1 MIELLLN
8 ELLSTFPF
16 HFLAYIPFYKKLKY
30 SPLKTFLRVCMC
42 QIFYLGI
49 FTLLTL
55 AGFSSVWVQYL
66 AVPIFGVL
74 FCLLVQAD
82 RGMILFFY
90 MFILDYLLVIRAA
103 AFCICEK
110 LFGFNFFSWQSGFIT
125 LFLILCTILLMV
137 KAMSHITKGL
147 CSVSVPSFWRTAWL
161 LPCSV
166 TLILLLLTGDIR
178 NGTVTI
184 SALLARVLLL
194 ICMFLISHFMILF
207 IQQLKEQLETNTRNQ
222 AMERLLQIQHDQ
234 YSMLQARIAENRRAR
249 HDFRQHLRVI
259 QDCVKR
265 GDLEDLK
272 SYLAEY
278 EKQFPSHSDHIYCN
292 SYAVNAILA
301 FYADKAENHSI
312 CLDVKIQMS
321 DTPVIPETEFCVLL
335 GNLLENALDACQT
348 GRSESKTSQPFI
360 RVCAI
365 QIGTSTLSITVDN
378 TSVFKPTW
386 INEKLVSTK
395 AAGSGIGTESIRM
408 IAEQYRGDARFEWK
422 DGVFYASVMLNP

>member
-16 HFLAYIPFYKKLKY
+16 HFLAYIPFYKRLKY
-30 SPLKTFLRVCMC
+30 SPLETVLRVCMC

-49 FTLLTL
+49 FTILTL

-207 IQQLKEQLETNTRNQ
+207 IQQLKEQLEANTRNQ

-312 CLDVKIQMS
+312 RLDVKIQMS

-348 GRSESKTSQPFI
+348 GRSESETAQPFI
-360 RVCAI
+360 RVCAV
-365 QIGTSTLSITVDN
+365 QTGTSTLSITVDN

-395 AAGSGIGTESIRM
+395 AAGCGIGTESIRM

>member
-30 SPLKTFLRVCMC
+30 SPLGTFLRVCMC

-301 FYADKAENHSI
+301 FYADKAENHNI
-312 CLDVKIQMS
+312 RLDVKIQMS

-348 GRSESKTSQPFI
+348 GRPESETSQPFI

-408 IAEQYRGDARFEWK
+408 IAAQYRGDARFEWK

>member
-30 SPLKTFLRVCMC
+30 SPLETVLLVCMC

-49 FTLLTL
+49 FTILTL

-178 NGTVTI
+178 SGTVTI

-301 FYADKAENHSI
+301 FYADKAENHNI
-312 CLDVKIQMS
+312 RLDVKIQMS

-365 QIGTSTLSITVDN
+365 QTGTSTLSITVDN

-408 IAEQYRGDARFEWK
+408 IAEQYRGDARFEWR

>member
-30 SPLKTFLRVCMC
+30 SPLGTFLRVCMC

-49 FTLLTL
+49 FTILIL

-178 NGTVTI
+178 SGTVTI

-301 FYADKAENHSI
+301 FYADKAENHNI
-312 CLDVKIQMS
+312 RLDVKIQMS

-408 IAEQYRGDARFEWK
+408 IAEQYRGDARFDWK

>member
-30 SPLKTFLRVCMC
+30 SPLETVFLVCMC

-49 FTLLTL
+49 FTILTL

-178 NGTVTI
+178 SGTVTI

-301 FYADKAENHSI
+301 FYADKAENHNI
-312 CLDVKIQMS
+312 RLDVKIQMS

-348 GRSESKTSQPFI
+348 GRPESKTSQPFI

-365 QIGTSTLSITVDN
+365 QTGTSTLSITVDN

-408 IAEQYRGDARFEWK
+408 IAEQYHGDARFEWK

>member
-30 SPLKTFLRVCMC
+30 SPLETVLLVCMC

-49 FTLLTL
+49 FTILIL

-301 FYADKAENHSI
+301 FYADKAENHNI
-312 CLDVKIQMS
+312 RLDVKIQMS

>member
-30 SPLKTFLRVCMC
+30 SPLETVLRVCMC

-49 FTLLTL
+49 FTILTL

-137 KAMSHITKGL
+137 KAMSHITEGL

-178 NGTVTI
+178 SGTVTI

-278 EKQFPSHSDHIYCN
+278 EKQFPSLSDHIYCN

-301 FYADKAENHSI
+301 FYADKAENHNI
-312 CLDVKIQMS
+312 RLDVKIQMS

>member
-30 SPLKTFLRVCMC
+30 SPLGTFLRVCMC

-49 FTLLTL
+49 FTILIL

-110 LFGFNFFSWQSGFIT
+110 LFGFNLFSWQSGFIT

-178 NGTVTI
+178 SGTVTI

-301 FYADKAENHSI
+301 FYADKAENHNI
-312 CLDVKIQMS
+312 RLDVKIQIS

-348 GRSESKTSQPFI
+348 GRPESKTSQPFI

-365 QIGTSTLSITVDN
+365 QTGTSTLSITVDN

>member
-30 SPLKTFLRVCMC
+30 SPLETVLRVCMC

-49 FTLLTL
+49 FTILTL

-178 NGTVTI
+178 SGTVTI

-301 FYADKAENHSI
+301 FYADKAENHNI
-312 CLDVKIQMS
+312 RLDVKIQMS

-408 IAEQYRGDARFEWK
+408 IAEQYHGDARFEWK

>member
-16 HFLAYIPFYKKLKY
+16 HFLAYIPFYKRLKY
-30 SPLKTFLRVCMC
+30 SPLETVLRVCMC

-49 FTLLTL
+49 FTILTL

-90 MFILDYLLVIRAA
+90 VFILDYLLVIRAA

-178 NGTVTI
+178 SGTVTI

-301 FYADKAENHSI
+301 FYADKAENHNI
-312 CLDVKIQMS
+312 RLDVKIQMS

-348 GRSESKTSQPFI
+348 GRPESATSQPFI

-365 QIGTSTLSITVDN
+365 QTGTATLSITVDN

>member
-30 SPLKTFLRVCMC
+30 SPLETVLLVCMC

-49 FTLLTL
+49 FTILTL

-178 NGTVTI
+178 SGTVTI

-301 FYADKAENHSI
+301 FYADKAENHNI
-312 CLDVKIQMS
+312 RLDVKIQMS

-348 GRSESKTSQPFI
+348 GRPESKTSQPFI

-378 TSVFKPTW
+378 TSIFKPTW

-408 IAEQYRGDARFEWK
+408 IAEQYRGDARFEWR

>member
-30 SPLKTFLRVCMC
+30 SPLETVLRVCMC

-49 FTLLTL
+49 FTILIL

-137 KAMSHITKGL
+137 KAMSHITNGL

-178 NGTVTI
+178 SGTVTI

-301 FYADKAENHSI
+301 FYADKAENHNI
-312 CLDVKIQMS
+312 RLDVKIQMS

-348 GRSESKTSQPFI
+348 GRPESKTSQPFI

>member
-30 SPLKTFLRVCMC
+30 SPLETVLRVCMC

-49 FTLLTL
+49 FTILTL

-301 FYADKAENHSI
+301 FYADKAENHNI
-312 CLDVKIQMS
+312 RLDVKIQMS

-348 GRSESKTSQPFI
+348 GRSESETSQPFI

-365 QIGTSTLSITVDN
+365 QTGTSTLSITVDN

>member
-30 SPLKTFLRVCMC
+30 SPLETVFLVCMC

-49 FTLLTL
+49 FTILTL

-147 CSVSVPSFWRTAWL
+147 CSVSVPSFWKTAWL

-178 NGTVTI
+178 SGTVTI

-278 EKQFPSHSDHIYCN
+278 EKQFPSHSDHVYCN

-312 CLDVKIQMS
+312 RLDVKIQMS

-348 GRSESKTSQPFI
+348 GRSESETAQPFI

-365 QIGTSTLSITVDN
+365 QTGTSTLSITVDN
-378 TSVFKPTW
+378 TSAFKPTW

-408 IAEQYRGDARFEWK
+408 IAEQYRGDARFEWR

>member
-30 SPLKTFLRVCMC
+30 SPLETVFLVCMC

-49 FTLLTL
+49 FTILTL

-178 NGTVTI
+178 SGTVTI
-184 SALLARVLLL
+184 SDLLARVLLL

-301 FYADKAENHSI
+301 FYADKAENHNI
-312 CLDVKIQMS
+312 RLDVKIQMS

-365 QIGTSTLSITVDN
+365 QTGTSTLSITADN
-378 TSVFKPTW
+378 TSAFKPTW

>member
-30 SPLKTFLRVCMC
+30 SPLGTFLRVCMC

-49 FTLLTL
+49 FTILIL

-110 LFGFNFFSWQSGFIT
+110 LFGFNLFSWQSGFIT

-178 NGTVTI
+178 SGTVTI

-301 FYADKAENHSI
+301 FYADKAENHNI
-312 CLDVKIQMS
+312 RLDVKIQMS

-348 GRSESKTSQPFI
+348 GRPESETSQPFI

-365 QIGTSTLSITVDN
+365 QTGTSTLSITVDN

>member
-30 SPLKTFLRVCMC
+30 SPLGTFLRVCMC

-49 FTLLTL
+49 FTILTL

-178 NGTVTI
+178 SGTVTI

-301 FYADKAENHSI
+301 FYADKAENHNI
-312 CLDVKIQMS
+312 RLDVKIQMS

-348 GRSESKTSQPFI
+348 GRPESKTSQPFI

>member
-30 SPLKTFLRVCMC
+30 SPLETVLRVCMC

-49 FTLLTL
+49 FTILTL

-178 NGTVTI
+178 SGTVTI

-222 AMERLLQIQHDQ
+222 AMKRLLQIQHDQ

-278 EKQFPSHSDHIYCN
+278 EKQFPSLSDHIYCN

-301 FYADKAENHSI
+301 FYADKAENHNI
-312 CLDVKIQMS
+312 RLDVKIQMS

-348 GRSESKTSQPFI
+348 GRPESKNSQPFI

>member
-30 SPLKTFLRVCMC
+30 SPLETVLLVCMC

-49 FTLLTL
+49 FTILTL

-178 NGTVTI
+178 SGTVTI

-312 CLDVKIQMS
+312 RLDVKIQMS

-335 GNLLENALDACQT
+335 GNLLENTLDACQT
-348 GRSESKTSQPFI
+348 GRPESKTSQPFI

-378 TSVFKPTW
+378 TSIFKPTW

-408 IAEQYRGDARFEWK
+408 IAEQYRGDARFEWR

>member
-30 SPLKTFLRVCMC
+30 SPLETVLRVCMC

-49 FTLLTL
+49 FTILTL

-178 NGTVTI
+178 SGTVTI

-301 FYADKAENHSI
+301 FYADKAENHNI
-312 CLDVKIQMS
+312 RLDVKIQMS

-348 GRSESKTSQPFI
+348 GRPESKTSQPFI

-365 QIGTSTLSITVDN
+365 QTGTSTLSITVDN

>member
-30 SPLKTFLRVCMC
+30 SPLGTFLRVCMC

-49 FTLLTL
+49 FTILTL

-90 MFILDYLLVIRAA
+90 VFILDYLLVIRAA

-178 NGTVTI
+178 SGTVTI

-301 FYADKAENHSI
+301 FYADKAENHNI
-312 CLDVKIQMS
+312 RLDVKIQMS

-348 GRSESKTSQPFI
+348 GRPESETSQPFI

-365 QIGTSTLSITVDN
+365 QTGTSTLSITVDN

>member
-30 SPLKTFLRVCMC
+30 SPLETVLLVCMC

-49 FTLLTL
+49 FTILTL

-66 AVPIFGVL
+66 AVPIFVVL

-178 NGTVTI
+178 SGTVTI

-301 FYADKAENHSI
+301 FYADKAENHNI
-312 CLDVKIQMS
+312 RLDVKIQMS

-348 GRSESKTSQPFI
+348 GRPESETSQPFI

-365 QIGTSTLSITVDN
+365 QTGTSTLSITVDN

>member
-30 SPLKTFLRVCMC
+30 SPLETVFLVCMC

-49 FTLLTL
+49 FTILTL

-178 NGTVTI
+178 SGTVTI

-301 FYADKAENHSI
+301 FYADKAENHNI
-312 CLDVKIQMS
+312 RLDVKIQMS

-365 QIGTSTLSITVDN
+365 QTGTSTLSITVDN

-408 IAEQYRGDARFEWK
+408 IAEQYHGDARFEWK

>member
-30 SPLKTFLRVCMC
+30 SPLETVLLVCMC

-49 FTLLTL
+49 FIILTL

-301 FYADKAENHSI
+301 FYADKAENHNI
-312 CLDVKIQMS
+312 RLDVKIQMS

-348 GRSESKTSQPFI
+348 GRPESKTSQPFI

>member
-16 HFLAYIPFYKKLKY
+16 HFLAYIPFYKRLKY
-30 SPLKTFLRVCMC
+30 SPLETVLLVCMC

-49 FTLLTL
+49 FTILTL

-178 NGTVTI
+178 SGTVTI

-265 GDLEDLK
+265 EDLEDLK

-301 FYADKAENHSI
+301 FYADKAENHNI
-312 CLDVKIQMS
+312 RLDVKIQMS

-348 GRSESKTSQPFI
+348 GRPESETSQPFI

-365 QIGTSTLSITVDN
+365 QTGTSTLSITVDN

>member
-16 HFLAYIPFYKKLKY
+16 HFLAYIPFYKRLKY
-30 SPLKTFLRVCMC
+30 SPLETVLRVCMC

-49 FTLLTL
+49 FTILTL

-147 CSVSVPSFWRTAWL
+147 CSVSVPSFWRNAWL

-178 NGTVTI
+178 SGTVTI

-312 CLDVKIQMS
+312 RLDVKIQMS

-348 GRSESKTSQPFI
+348 GRPESETSQPFI

-365 QIGTSTLSITVDN
+365 QTGTSTLSITVDN

>member
-30 SPLKTFLRVCMC
+30 SPLETVLRVCMC

-49 FTLLTL
+49 FTILTL

-178 NGTVTI
+178 SGTVTI
-184 SALLARVLLL
+184 SALLARILLL

-301 FYADKAENHSI
+301 FYADKAENHNI
-312 CLDVKIQMS
+312 RLDVKIQMS

-365 QIGTSTLSITVDN
+365 QTGTSTLSITVDN
-378 TSVFKPTW
+378 TSAFKPTW

-408 IAEQYRGDARFEWK
+408 IAEQYHGDARFEWK

>member
-30 SPLKTFLRVCMC
+30 SPLGTFLRVCMC

-49 FTLLTL
+49 FTILIL

-178 NGTVTI
+178 SGTVTI

-301 FYADKAENHSI
+301 FYADKAENHNI
-312 CLDVKIQMS
+312 RLDVKIQMS

-348 GRSESKTSQPFI
+348 GRPESKTSQPFI

>member
-30 SPLKTFLRVCMC
+30 SPLETVLRVCMC

-49 FTLLTL
+49 FTILTL

-82 RGMILFFY
+82 RGIILFFY

-178 NGTVTI
+178 SGTVTI
-184 SALLARVLLL
+184 SDLLARVLLL

-278 EKQFPSHSDHIYCN
+278 EKQFPSLSDHIYCN

-301 FYADKAENHSI
+301 FYADKAENHNI
-312 CLDVKIQMS
+312 RLDVKIQMS

>member
-30 SPLKTFLRVCMC
+30 SPLGTFLRVCMC

-49 FTLLTL
+49 FTILIL

-178 NGTVTI
+178 SGTVTI

-301 FYADKAENHSI
+301 FYADKAENHNI
-312 CLDVKIQMS
+312 RLDVKIQMS

>member
-16 HFLAYIPFYKKLKY
+16 HFLAYIPFYKRLKY
-30 SPLKTFLRVCMC
+30 SPLETVLRVCMC

-49 FTLLTL
+49 FTILTL

-178 NGTVTI
+178 SGTVTI

-194 ICMFLISHFMILF
+194 ICMFPISHFMILF

-312 CLDVKIQMS
+312 RLDVKIQMS

-348 GRSESKTSQPFI
+348 GRPESETSQPFI

-365 QIGTSTLSITVDN
+365 QTGTSTLSITVDN

-408 IAEQYRGDARFEWK
+408 IAEQYHGDARFEWR

>member
-30 SPLKTFLRVCMC
+30 SPLETVLLVCMC

-49 FTLLTL
+49 FTILTL

-90 MFILDYLLVIRAA
+90 VFILDYLLVIRAA

-301 FYADKAENHSI
+301 FYADKAENHNI
-312 CLDVKIQMS
+312 RLDVKIQMS

-348 GRSESKTSQPFI
+348 GRPESKTSQPFI

-395 AAGSGIGTESIRM
+395 AAGSGVGTESIRM

>member
-30 SPLKTFLRVCMC
+30 SPLGTFLRVCMC

-49 FTLLTL
+49 FTILIL

-301 FYADKAENHSI
+301 FYADKAENHNI
-312 CLDVKIQMS
+312 RLDVKIQMS

-348 GRSESKTSQPFI
+348 GRPESKTSQPFI

-365 QIGTSTLSITVDN
+365 QTGTSILSITVDN

-422 DGVFYASVMLNP
+422 DGVFYASVMLNT

>member
-1 MIELLLN
+1 
-8 ELLSTFPF
+8 
-16 HFLAYIPFYKKLKY
+16 
-30 SPLKTFLRVCMC
+30 
-42 QIFYLGI
+42 
-49 FTLLTL
+49 
-55 AGFSSVWVQYL
+55 
-66 AVPIFGVL
+66 
-74 FCLLVQAD
+74 
-82 RGMILFFY
+82 MILFFY

-125 LFLILCTILLMV
+125 LFLILCTILLMI
-137 KAMSHITKGL
+137 KAMSHITEGL

-207 IQQLKEQLETNTRNQ
+207 IQQLKEQLETSTRNQ

-301 FYADKAENHSI
+301 FYADKAENHNI
-312 CLDVKIQMS
+312 RLDVKIQMS

-348 GRSESKTSQPFI
+348 GRPESKTSQPFI

-408 IAEQYRGDARFEWK
+408 IAEQYRGDARFEWR

>member
-30 SPLKTFLRVCMC
+30 SPLETVLLVCMC

-49 FTLLTL
+49 FTILTL

-178 NGTVTI
+178 SGTVTI

-278 EKQFPSHSDHIYCN
+278 EKQFPSLSDHIYCN

-301 FYADKAENHSI
+301 FYADKAENHNI
-312 CLDVKIQMS
+312 RLDVKIQMS

-348 GRSESKTSQPFI
+348 GRPESETSQPFI

-365 QIGTSTLSITVDN
+365 QTGTSTLSITVDN

>member
-30 SPLKTFLRVCMC
+30 SPLETVLRVCMC

-125 LFLILCTILLMV
+125 LFLILCTILLMI
-137 KAMSHITKGL
+137 KAMSHITEGL

-207 IQQLKEQLETNTRNQ
+207 IQQLKEQLETSTRNQ

-301 FYADKAENHSI
+301 FYADKAENHNI
-312 CLDVKIQMS
+312 RLDVKIQMS

-348 GRSESKTSQPFI
+348 GRPESKTSQPFI

-365 QIGTSTLSITVDN
+365 QTGTSTLSITVDN

-408 IAEQYRGDARFEWK
+408 IAEQYRGDARFEWR